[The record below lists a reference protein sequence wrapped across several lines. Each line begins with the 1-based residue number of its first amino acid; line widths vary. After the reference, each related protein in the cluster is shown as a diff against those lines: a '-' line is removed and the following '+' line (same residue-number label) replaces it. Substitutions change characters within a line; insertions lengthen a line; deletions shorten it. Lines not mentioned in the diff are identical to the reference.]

1 MSEPDFDIVIR
12 GGTVV
17 DGSGGEPFVGD
28 VAIRGRTVAGVGAIS
43 GRGREEIDA
52 TGRIVTPGFV
62 DIHTHY
68 DGQIT
73 WENRL
78 APSSGHGVTTVV
90 MGNCGVGFAPA
101 RPDQRE
107 LMIKMMEGVEDVPE
121 AVMSEGLPWN
131 WETFPDYLDAIEQRH
146 ADIDFAAQLP
156 HNPLRVYV
164 MGQRGADCEPPTS
177 EDLEQMRELTA
188 EAIRAGAI
196 GVSTTRNLAH
206 RYRDGRNVPTI
217 TSEVAELTA
226 LAEGL
231 RDAGGGVF
239 EILGDDRLSGEE
251 TVALLRGLVETSG
264 RPLSFTLTQPGNGS
278 DRWLVILDGIAQA
291 SADGLPIKA
300 QVMPRPV
307 GILIGLDLSLHPF
320 AFHPSFAAIAH
331 LPLAEKVAAMRDPE
345 LRRRLMSE
353 QSDDPHAFFKAVADD
368 TDWLFPLG
376 DPPNYHPAMEDS
388 IAARARRAG
397 LDPREVIYDALLE
410 DEGRA
415 VLYRPSAN
423 RIGERFEG
431 AGQVFLKDPN
441 VLLGLSDGGAH
452 YGMIC
457 DAALPT
463 YFLTHWAAH
472 PDPAKR
478 VDLPRAIRMLASDTA
493 EAVGLRDRGRIA
505 AGLKA
510 DINVIDLDRLQ
521 LHAPRPVYDLPAGGR
536 RLMQAAD
543 GYDATIVSG
552 EVTYRAGKPTGAL
565 PGRLVRGA
573 R

>member
-1 MSEPDFDIVIR
+1 
-12 GGTVV
+12 
-17 DGSGGEPFVGD
+17 
-28 VAIRGRTVAGVGAIS
+28 
-43 GRGREEIDA
+43 
-52 TGRIVTPGFV
+52 
-62 DIHTHY
+62 
-68 DGQIT
+68 
-73 WENRL
+73 
-78 APSSGHGVTTVV
+78 
-90 MGNCGVGFAPA
+90 
-101 RPDQRE
+101 
-107 LMIKMMEGVEDVPE
+107 
-121 AVMSEGLPWN
+121 
-131 WETFPDYLDAIEQRH
+131 
-146 ADIDFAAQLP
+146 
-156 HNPLRVYV
+156 
-164 MGQRGADCEPPTS
+164 
-177 EDLEQMRELTA
+177 
-188 EAIRAGAI
+188 
-196 GVSTTRNLAH
+196 
-206 RYRDGRNVPTI
+206 
-217 TSEVAELTA
+217 
-226 LAEGL
+226 
-231 RDAGGGVF
+231 
-239 EILGDDRLSGEE
+239 
-251 TVALLRGLVETSG
+251 
-264 RPLSFTLTQPGNGS
+264 
-278 DRWLVILDGIAQA
+278 
-291 SADGLPIKA
+291 
-300 QVMPRPV
+300 
-307 GILIGLDLSLHPF
+307 
-320 AFHPSFAAIAH
+320 
-331 LPLAEKVAAMRDPE
+331 
-345 LRRRLMSE
+345 SE

-463 YFLTHWAAH
+463 YFLTHWATH

-493 EAVGLRDRGRIA
+493 QAVGLRDRGRIA

-510 DINVIDLDRLQ
+510 DVNVIDLDRLQ

-552 EVTYRAGKPTGAL
+552 QVTYRAGKPTGAL
-565 PGRLVRGA
+565 PGRLVRGG